1 MSKDYYRVLGV
12 ARNASDRDIK
22 AAYRKLARQ
31 FHPDVNQGDPKAEER
46 FKEVGEAY
54 GVLSDPE
61 SRRRYDSGAWFTG
74 GSRGPQRPG
83 AGAGGSSGAWQ
94 EAFRQAREARGRT
107 TAPGAGPDL
116 SEMFRDLFERRS
128 GGTRTRVGENL
139 EHNLTVTL
147 DDAFRGAVRE
157 FTVEVP
163 SRSGQPIRE
172 RIEVRVPPGVKE
184 GQKLRV
190 AGRGYEGSDGGPRGD
205 LFFKVSVAPHPML
218 ERRDDDLHLEVDV
231 PVWDALLGG
240 EVEISTPGGTGTIP
254 IPPETQN
261 GRTFRLRGM
270 GMPRKDGGKGDFFA
284 KVRVVLPTDLS
295 TREKELLTELRRG
308 RT

>member
-74 GSRGPQRPG
+74 GSRGPQRSG

-190 AGRGYEGSDGGPRGD
+190 AGKGYEGSDGGPRGD

>member
-61 SRRRYDSGAWFTG
+61 SRRRYDAGAWFTG

-116 SEMFRDLFERRS
+116 SEMFRDLFERRG

-190 AGRGYEGSDGGPRGD
+190 AGKGYEGSDGGPRGD

>member
-12 ARNASDRDIK
+12 TRNASDRDIK

-61 SRRRYDSGAWFTG
+61 SRRRYDSGAWFNG
-74 GSRGPQRPG
+74 GTRGPGRPG

-94 EAFRQAREARGRT
+94 DVFRQTREARGRT

-139 EHNLTVTL
+139 EHDLTVTL
-147 DDAFRGAVRE
+147 DESFRGALRE

-172 RIEVRVPPGVKE
+172 RIEVRVPPGVKD

-190 AGRGYEGSDGGPRGD
+190 AGKGYEGTDGGPRGD
-205 LFFKVSVAPHPML
+205 LFFKISVAPHPML
-218 ERRDDDLHLEVDV
+218 ERRDDDLYLEFDV

-240 EVEISTPGGTGTIP
+240 EVEISTPGGSGTIP

-295 TREKELLTELRRG
+295 SREKELLTELRRG

>member
-1 MSKDYYRVLGV
+1 MSKDYYRILGV
-12 ARNASDRDIK
+12 ARTANDREIK

-31 FHPDVNQGDPKAEER
+31 FHPDVNQGDNKAEDR

-61 SRRRYDSGAWFTG
+61 NRRRYDAGAYFG
-74 GSRGPQRPG
+74 GSRGSGRPG
-83 AGAGGSSGAWQ
+83 AGASGNWQ

-107 TAPGAGPDL
+107 TTGAAGGPDL
-116 SEMFRDLFERRS
+116 SEMFSDLFERRTPGRS
-128 GGTRTRVGENL
+128 RVGENL
-139 EHNLTVTL
+139 EHELRVTL
-147 DDAFRGAVRE
+147 EEAYRGTLRE

-163 SRSGQPIRE
+163 ARTGDPIRE
-172 RIEVRVPPGVKE
+172 RIEVKVPPGVKD

-190 AGRGYEGSDGGPRGD
+190 AGKGYEGADGGPRGD
-205 LFFKVSVAPHPML
+205 LFFKVVMAKHPVL
-218 ERRDDDLHLEVDV
+218 ERRDDDLYLEVDV

-240 EVEISTPGGTGTIP
+240 EVEVTTPGGSGTIP

-261 GRTFRLRGM
+261 GRTFRLKGT

-284 KVRVVLPTDLS
+284 KVKVVLPTGL
-295 TREKELLTELRRG
+295 TGREKELLAELRRG
-308 RT
+308 RSDGAP